1 MKYKF
6 QLDKRIFRV
15 EIANNSTFHSETN
28 IKINK
33 ENLNSLIGEYN
44 EEEIKSFFI
53 DNKLYQI
60 EIIRNNEGY
69 PSGIYV
75 NGEYFS
81 ASLLKIDSLFYY
93 KHKPISSQKSG
104 IVKSFIPGNIK
115 KIFYDINDNVNEGD
129 IILIHEAMKMENEI
143 KAPKSGIIKKI
154 NVNEEENI
162 LANHILFEIE

>member
-6 QLDKRIFRV
+6 QLDKSICRV

-33 ENLNSLIGEYN
+33 ENLNLLIGEHN

-60 EIIRNNEGY
+60 EIVRDNEGY

-115 KIFYDINDNVNEGD
+115 KIFYDINDKVNEGD

-143 KAPKSGIIKKI
+143 RAPKSGIIKKI
-154 NVNEEENI
+154 NVNEGENI
-162 LANHILFEIE
+162 LANRILFEIE